1 MASSSPCLAVA
12 GLARSIGF
20 KELACAPGC
29 LLAYLAKLLELA
41 LVLANSAMSQ
51 TVGTILFT
59 LRVAARVESSAVYL
73 LQHSEG
79 KLPATGPRPGALPSN
94 ATLLAELRAG
104 RQRLRAIFAEA
115 ENWLDA
121 WLEELH
127 DLACKAAAAAGEDN
141 KMSPSGGGLFGGGP
155 PSKSKAQQSLDQYM
169 KTSCNIHAHL
179 LLLLR
184 NAHRL

>member
-1 MASSSPCLAVA
+1 MCARLPLGLLGEALGA
-12 GLARSIGF
+12 GAGAGQLGH
-20 KELACAPGC
+20 
-29 LLAYLAKLLELA
+29 
-41 LVLANSAMSQ
+41 
-51 TVGTILFT
+51 
-59 LRVAARVESSAVYL
+59 ESDRGHYPLHPAGGRQGGVYL

-141 KMSPSGGGLFGGGP
+141 KMSPNGGGLFGGGP